1 MSIIHSAAKPPLTT
15 ALPPIIPPAPGLLL
29 LGSSPSLASIE
40 ARRYY
45 AHPRNAFWSILA
57 ALGDT
62 TPPDSIEGQRQLCA
76 RLGIALWD
84 VLASCERAG
93 SADAAIVRATER
105 PNDIAAL
112 LAENSKIAAIGLN
125 GQRAQACFARHIRL
139 PDKNRPKI
147 FHLPST
153 SPANARM
160 HFADK
165 LAAWRVLEAFLKS
178 RAAAAVPPEW

>member
-1 MSIIHSAAKPPLTT
+1 M
-15 ALPPIIPPAPGLLL
+15 
-29 LGSSPSLASIE
+29 PSLASIE
-40 ARRYY
+40 AQRYY

-62 TPPDSIEGQRQLCA
+62 TPPDSLEGQRQLCA

-105 PNDIAAL
+105 PNDIAGM
-112 LAENSKIAAIGLN
+112 LAQNPNIKAIGLN
-125 GQRAQACFARHIRL
+125 GQRAGACFARHIHL
-139 PDKNRPKI
+139 PAENSPKI
-147 FHLPST
+147 LPLPST

-160 HFADK
+160 RFADK
-165 LAAWRVLEAFLKS
+165 LAAWRVLEEFLQGE
-178 RAAAAVPPEW
+178 R

>member
-1 MSIIHSAAKPPLTT
+1 MA
-15 ALPPIIPPAPGLLL
+15 
-29 LGSSPSLASIE
+29 

-45 AHPRNAFWSILA
+45 AHPRNAFWPILA
-57 ALGDT
+57 ALGGV
-62 TPPDSIEGQRQLCA
+62 TPPDLMEEQRQLCA
-76 RLGIALWD
+76 RLNIALWD

-112 LAENSKIAAIGLN
+112 LAENPSIKAIGLN

-139 PDKNRPKI
+139 PSKNRPHI
-147 FHLPST
+147 LPLPST

-160 HFADK
+160 RFADK
-165 LAAWRVLEAFLKS
+165 LAAWRVLEGFLKG
-178 RAAAAVPPEW
+178 EWGMGNGER